1 MQDRNQIQGYFEVT
15 GGGINDEYGHPGNYL
30 EFSLPNTSE
39 TGTPKMM
46 TEIETEA
53 QREGTGM
60 QNKGKGPGAQ
70 TGTVP
75 ALPTLNG

>member
-1 MQDRNQIQGYFEVT
+1 MMNTVT
-15 GGGINDEYGHPGNYL
+15 LATIWIPC
-30 EFSLPNTSE
+30 LPNTSE

-60 QNKGKGPGAQ
+60 QNKGKWPGGQ

-75 ALPTLNG
+75 VLPIIGG